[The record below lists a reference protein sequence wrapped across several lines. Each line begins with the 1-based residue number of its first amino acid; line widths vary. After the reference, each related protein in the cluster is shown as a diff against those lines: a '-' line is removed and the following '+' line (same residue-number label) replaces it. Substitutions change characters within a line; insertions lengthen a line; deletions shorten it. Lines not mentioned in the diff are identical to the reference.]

1 MEVSSLSSSYY
12 TYSDYTSSSNYATDA
27 AGATIEEAITTQT
40 NGAVAGSNNI
50 ASAQSLL
57 NVSDSALASV
67 QDYLQSIRELAVQ
80 ASNATLSDSDK
91 AAIQSQIEEYLQG
104 ISDVAGNTTYN
115 THNLLDGT
123 DSQYKI
129 ATDSNGGETTIT
141 TGNATLDAL
150 GLTGLDVTSDD
161 FDLSVIDDAIS
172 TVSSL
177 RSQGGAQYNALSYA
191 YNSNQDKLLQQAKD
205 ADEQLENMIE
215 TYQSRKKENQLEQ
228 YRIQMQKKQQE
239 NEQQTITNLFV

>member
-1 MEVSSLSSSYY
+1 MDVSSVSSSYY
-12 TYSDYTSSSNYATDA
+12 TYSNYSSSSSYATDA
-27 AGATIEEAITTQT
+27 AGATIEEATTTQT
-40 NGAVAGSNNI
+40 NGAAVGSDNI
-50 ASAQSLL
+50 TSAQSLL
-57 NVSDSALASV
+57 NVSDSALASI

-104 ISDVAGNTTYN
+104 IADVTSNTTYN

-123 DSQYKI
+123 DSEYEI
-129 ATDSNGGETTIT
+129 ATDSDGGSTTVT

-150 GLTGLDVTSDD
+150 GLTGLDVTSED
-161 FDLSVIDDAIS
+161 FDISVIDDAIS

-177 RSQGGAQYNALSYA
+177 RSQGGAQYNALTYA
-191 YNSNQDKLLQQAKD
+191 YNINQDKLLQEAKD
-205 ADEQLENMIE
+205 ADEELEQMIE
-215 TYQSRKKENQLEQ
+215 TYQSRKKQNQLEQ

-239 NEQQTITNLFV
+239 AQEQTVTNLFV